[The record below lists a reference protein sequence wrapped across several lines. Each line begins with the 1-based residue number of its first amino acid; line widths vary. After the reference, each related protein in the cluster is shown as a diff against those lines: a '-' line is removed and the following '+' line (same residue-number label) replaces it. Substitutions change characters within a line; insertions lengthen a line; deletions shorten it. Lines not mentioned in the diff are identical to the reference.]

1 MMDKELEIPLYS
13 HQGSFDGRRNWR
25 GERNLSD
32 WEFREG
38 EAYPQV
44 TERIRQVFDAS
55 L

>member
-1 MMDKELEIPLYS
+1 MDKELEMQLYS
-13 HQGSFDGRRNWR
+13 SSRLFLWSGKL
-25 GERNLSD
+25 ERTLSD

-38 EAYPQV
+38 EAHPQA

>member
-1 MMDKELEIPLYS
+1 MNKELEIPLYS
-13 HQGSFDGRRNWR
+13 YQGSFDGRGSWR
-25 GERNLSD
+25 GERTLSD